1 MRTLVITEHPEFGKV
16 RTVEAG
22 GRVWFCARDVASALG
37 YANPK
42 DAVNRHCRPK
52 GVCVHDL
59 LTAGGRQKVKFIDE
73 GNLYRLMA
81 CSRLPSAE
89 RFESWIFDELVP
101 RTLKEGGY
109 LLGKEGETDAE
120 LLSRTL
126 QLAEAK
132 LRERDRYISGL
143 EKENALNALKLSLQ
157 APKVRYF
164 DEVLHSPS
172 TYTVTQIAKEL
183 GSVRSGLQDL
193 KDAVQAGEAAQVQLR
208 AMTGTLESA
217 REWESWERGG
227 LLSVV
232 GRTAGLEEVQAQ
244 GGEIRQALSRLRT
257 QLARVPQEK
266 VPGADLEGFL
276 AFADYFFEGV
286 FSDLFSH
293 AGLER
298 AQGEVEN
305 ILCEVDTLMESLR
318 EGLDALQAKEQALRQ
333 ERETLLAGEE
343 RSMSH
348 GTDTA
353 AGDPSDLD

>member
-1 MRTLVITEHPEFGKV
+1 MMEVREQVLRGLTQIDRDLEQARRDLERAKKLDDMVAEMREQHKH
-16 RTVEAG
+16 RREASEQAMAVL
-22 GRVWFCARDVASALG
+22 GREEERALAG
-37 YANPK
+37 ESGP
-42 DAVNRHCRPK
+42 
-52 GVCVHDL
+52 
-59 LTAGGRQKVKFIDE
+59 LTALWAGMPADPVKREESRELMEAQARYEAALWDLSDLEDRLWTAKEERAGLE
-73 GNLYRLMA
+73 GVEERYQALLGEK
-81 CSRLPSAE
+81 E
-89 RFESWIFDELVP
+89 RFLCCTGSTQVQRLV
-101 RTLKEGGY
+101 
-109 LLGKEGETDAE
+109 
-120 LLSRTL
+120 
-126 QLAEAK
+126 
-132 LRERDRYISGL
+132 
-143 EKENALNALKLSLQ
+143 
-157 APKVRYF
+157 
-164 DEVLHSPS
+164 
-172 TYTVTQIAKEL
+172 QIAKEL

-257 QLARVPQEK
+257 QLARVAQEK

-318 EGLDALQAKEQALRQ
+318 EGLDALQAKEQDLRQ

>member
-109 LLGKEGETDAE
+109 LLEKEGETDAE

-132 LRERDRYISGL
+132 LKERDRYISGL

-183 GSVRSGLQDL
+183 GMKTIQIRKGI
-193 KDAVQAGEAAQVQLR
+193 AVYANLSCGAEVPDFTVDSLSEI
-208 AMTGTLESA
+208 LSIPCLIE
-217 REWESWERGG
+217 E
-227 LLSVV
+227 LL
-232 GRTAGLEEVQAQ
+232 
-244 GGEIRQALSRLRT
+244 
-257 QLARVPQEK
+257 
-266 VPGADLEGFL
+266 
-276 AFADYFFEGV
+276 
-286 FSDLFSH
+286 
-293 AGLER
+293 
-298 AQGEVEN
+298 
-305 ILCEVDTLMESLR
+305 
-318 EGLDALQAKEQALRQ
+318 
-333 ERETLLAGEE
+333 
-343 RSMSH
+343 
-348 GTDTA
+348 
-353 AGDPSDLD
+353 

>member
-109 LLGKEGETDAE
+109 LLEKEGETDAE

-132 LRERDRYISGL
+132 LKERDRYISGL

-183 GSVRSGLQDL
+183 GMSGRELNRRL
-193 KDAVQAGEAAQVQLR
+193 KALGIQFRLGGTWLLTARYQKEGYTRTHTHSWQSRCGE
-208 AMTGTLESA
+208 TGTAMHTVWTEK
-217 REWESWERGG
+217 
-227 LLSVV
+227 
-232 GRTAGLEEVQAQ
+232 GRLF
-244 GGEIRQALSRLRT
+244 IHC
-257 QLARVPQEK
+257 
-266 VPGADLEGFL
+266 
-276 AFADYFFEGV
+276 
-286 FSDLFSH
+286 LFSSLSLFYPFA
-293 AGLER
+293 AGGNKKR
-298 AQGEVEN
+298 AVPRYLGEQPLKSPSRTWFIYQGMSTEWPAP
-305 ILCEVDTLMESLR
+305 LMEL
-318 EGLDALQAKEQALRQ
+318 
-333 ERETLLAGEE
+333 
-343 RSMSH
+343 
-348 GTDTA
+348 
-353 AGDPSDLD
+353 

>member
-59 LTAGGRQKVKFIDE
+59 LTAGGRQKVKFI
-73 GNLYRLMA
+73 
-81 CSRLPSAE
+81 
-89 RFESWIFDELVP
+89 DELVP

-183 GSVRSGLQDL
+183 GMSGRELNRRLKALGIQFRLGGTWLLTARYQKEGYTRTHTHSWQSRCGETGTAMHTVWTEKGRLFIHRLFSGL
-193 KDAVQAGEAAQVQLR
+193 
-208 AMTGTLESA
+208 S
-217 REWESWERGG
+217 
-227 LLSVV
+227 
-232 GRTAGLEEVQAQ
+232 
-244 GGEIRQALSRLRT
+244 
-257 QLARVPQEK
+257 
-266 VPGADLEGFL
+266 
-276 AFADYFFEGV
+276 
-286 FSDLFSH
+286 LF
-293 AGLER
+293 
-298 AQGEVEN
+298 
-305 ILCEVDTLMESLR
+305 
-318 EGLDALQAKEQALRQ
+318 
-333 ERETLLAGEE
+333 
-343 RSMSH
+343 
-348 GTDTA
+348 
-353 AGDPSDLD
+353 

>member
-109 LLGKEGETDAE
+109 LLEKEGETDAE

-132 LRERDRYISGL
+132 LKERDRYISGL
-143 EKENALNALKLSLQ
+143 EKENALNNLKLNLQ
-157 APKVRYF
+157 APKVHYF
-164 DEVLHSPS
+164 DQVLRSSS
-172 TYTVTQIAKEL
+172 TYTATQIAKEL
-183 GSVRSGLQDL
+183 GMSMYDVVTLASVIEKEARVSDDFYRVSAVFSNRMKASMNLDSDATLEYVLKTGSLHLTEEQLATPSGYNTHTNSGLPL
-193 KDAVQAGEAAQVQLR
+193 GPV
-208 AMTGTLESA
+208 SN
-217 REWESWERGG
+217 
-227 LLSVV
+227 
-232 GRTAGLEEVQAQ
+232 
-244 GGEIRQALSRLRT
+244 
-257 QLARVPQEK
+257 
-266 VPGADLEGFL
+266 PG
-276 AFADYFFEGV
+276 
-286 FSDLFSH
+286 
-293 AGLER
+293 
-298 AQGEVEN
+298 
-305 ILCEVDTLMESLR
+305 
-318 EGLDALQAKEQALRQ
+318 
-333 ERETLLAGEE
+333 
-343 RSMSH
+343 
-348 GTDTA
+348 DTA
-353 AGDPSDLD
+353 IKAALYPNSEYIADNYLYFCLMDPDSGALIFAKTLAEHNRNVARYSPLW